1 MSIIDE
7 IEAME
12 PSEPEED
19 GKLYGLWTDGGDNV
33 VMHRDY
39 EEERNCVIVSPSR
52 FVMEQIG
59 ADYFE
64 ETGRRAEVKEIDP
77 YTYRDTLFWFRI
89 FDANGEV
96 RQMSPESYLDER
108 NEY

>member
-1 MSIIDE
+1 MGIIDE

-12 PSEPEED
+12 PSEPDEP
-19 GKLYGLWTDGGDNV
+19 GKLYGLWTDNGENV

-39 EEERNCVIVSPSR
+39 EEERNCVIVSPAR
-52 FVMEQIG
+52 DIMEQIG

-77 YTYRDTLFWFRI
+77 RAYLDTLFWFRI
-89 FDANGEV
+89 FDTDGAV
-96 RQMSPESYLDER
+96 RQMSPETYLDE
-108 NEY
+108 YGSH